1 MKKQTVLQE
10 LIESFDVYQKKS
22 ITIEKLKE
30 VINEYLEKEQQQLK
44 EVYDQGMKE
53 AHSQFQDTVSYHG
66 LEPKR

>member
-1 MKKQTVLQE
+1 MKKQTVLQH
-10 LIESFDVYQKKS
+10 LMESLDVYQQKS

-44 EVYDQGMKE
+44 EAYDEGMKE
-53 AHSQFQDTVSYHG
+53 ANSQFQDMVSYHG

>member
-1 MKKQTVLQE
+1 MKKQTVLQH
-10 LIESFDVYQKKS
+10 LMESLDVYQQKI

-44 EVYDQGMKE
+44 EAYDEGMKE